1 MKFASTFPKRE
12 QDGYA
17 LILVLFITAVCLIML
32 SATMNRTFANASIND
47 RNNQYTACLY
57 AAEAA
62 TEKTISLMKSDF
74 MNGNLTA
81 ITNNLGAYRAA
92 VPLAS
97 ENPYWRNFE
106 FSDGQGHVGSNYVAC
121 TSAIGWGALRSQYGL
136 FGWTNCYRIMSNV
149 RQTGGTRLLNLTNAV
164 IQDLELDLIPVFQ
177 NAIFYN
183 GLLEFTWCATFTING
198 RVHANSNIFVGS
210 AQNLTFNSLVT
221 TTSGIYKTNWAGH
234 FTNEYTG
241 TVSYNN
247 NPGYVTN
254 VHSLTLPIGTNN
266 TAAAVREIINPPP
279 SGEDVNSPLGSQ
291 RYYNKAG
298 LVFAVSDTNVVATI
312 KNSASDSSPLTI
324 AADYI
329 STNYSAVVTNFPF
342 LSLTNQFMDQREND
356 LIKASQIDVAV
367 LKTWMLNN
375 SSVNTKFPN
384 TSGVYNNSNVVPNI
398 MYFADNRTVSG
409 NQLTGIRLVNGSVI
423 PTNATS
429 TGLKTGFT
437 LATPNP
443 LYVKGIYN
451 CPNGSHQ
458 GTTNT
463 TATFPA
469 SLISDAITILSPGF
483 SDSASSNSFTS
494 RVATSA
500 GTTVNAAILA
510 GIVFSTG
517 PTDTQFSGGVMNLP
531 RLLEDW
537 SSTTLTLNTSLV
549 NLFDSV
555 KATSQFKMPG
565 NYYYAPSQRKFSFD
579 LNFLDY
585 RKLPPGTPVTPS
597 INRVKWAVPPANNTT
612 YAGNN

>member
-12 QDGYA
+12 QGGYA
-17 LILVLFITAVCLIML
+17 LILVLFITAVCLLIL
-32 SATMNRTFANASIND
+32 SATMNRTFANASLND

-57 AAEAA
+57 AAESA

-81 ITNNLGAYRAA
+81 ITNNLGVYRAA
-92 VPLAS
+92 VPLVS
-97 ENPYWRNFE
+97 ESPYWGNFE
-106 FSDGQGHVGSNYVAC
+106 FSDGQGHVGSNYIAC
-121 TSAIGWGALRSQYGL
+121 TSSIGWGALRSQYGL

-210 AQNLTFNSLVT
+210 AQNLTFNNLVT

-241 TVSYNN
+241 TVAYNN

-298 LVFAVSDTNVVATI
+298 LVFMVSDTNVVAI
-312 KNSASDSSPLTI
+312 LKNSASDPSPTSI
-324 AADYI
+324 TANY
-329 STNYSAVVTNFPF
+329 SPTNYGNVITNFPF
-342 LSLTNQFMDQREND
+342 LSLTNQFTDQRENAT
-356 LIKASQIDVAV
+356 IKASQIDVGV
-367 LKTWMLNN
+367 FQNWLLNN
-375 SSVNTKFPN
+375 SSVNSKFPN

-398 MYFADNRTVSG
+398 LYFADNRTVSSG
-409 NQLTGIRLVNGSVI
+409 QLTAIRVKNGTVI

-429 TGLKTGFT
+429 TGLNTGFT
-437 LATPNP
+437 IATPNP
-443 LYVKGIYN
+443 LYVWGNYN
-451 CPNGSHQ
+451 CPNVLHQ
-458 GTTNT
+458 STTNT

-469 SLISDAITILSPGF
+469 SLVSDAITLLS
-483 SDSASSNSFTS
+483 SAWLDSASGNSFGAGV
-494 RVATSA
+494 RVA
-500 GTTVNAAILA
+500 GPDTVNAAILA
-510 GIVFSTG
+510 GIVFSTA
-517 PTDTQFSGGVMNLP
+517 PSYTEFSGGPLNLP

-537 SSTTLTLNTSLV
+537 SATTLTLNTSFV
-549 NLFDSV
+549 NLFDSAR
-555 KATSQFKMPG
+555 ATNQWKMPG
-565 NYYYAPSQRKFSFD
+565 YYYYAPSQRRFSFD
-579 LNFLDY
+579 QNFQNPS
-585 RKLPPGTPVTPS
+585 KLPPGTPYLTLTL
-597 INRVKWAVPPANNTT
+597 PAAN
-612 YAGNN
+612 